1 VDQRLSGVDEIAY
14 LTSGLERLGLQPVLV
29 GGMALVLLGSQR
41 VTQDFDFVIRH
52 PGELIEKVVE
62 LFYSRDL
69 QLVSKLNA
77 AGEVI
82 ATIDNR
88 RVAAVRLRLDA
99 PLSAFFFNSTTLLR
113 IDLLFDFPVAA
124 AELAANAVETRIRGR
139 VLNVASAADLLRL
152 KEIAANKRSAAGD
165 AQDIEFLKAYRRG
178 LSAPSLPPPARA

>member
-1 VDQRLSGVDEIAY
+1 MERGLSSVEEVAH

-52 PGELIEKVVE
+52 PGELIEKVVD
-62 LFYSRDL
+62 LFYGRGL
-69 QLVSKLNA
+69 ELVSKLNA

-88 RVAAVRLRLDA
+88 KVAAVRLRLDA
-99 PLSAFFFNSTTLLR
+99 PSSAFFFNRTTLLR
-113 IDLLFDFPVAA
+113 IDLLFDFPIAA
-124 AELAANAVETRIRGR
+124 AELAANAAKIRIRGR

-152 KEIAANKRSAAGD
+152 KEIAANKRSAGGD
-165 AQDIEFLKAYRRG
+165 AQDIEFLKLHLQG
-178 LSAPSLPPPARA
+178 

>member
-1 VDQRLSGVDEIAY
+1 MDSDLAVFDEVVRLTD
-14 LTSGLERLGLQPVLV
+14 GLERLGLEPVLV

-52 PGELIEKVVE
+52 PGELVDSVVDV
-62 LFYSRDL
+62 FYSRGL
-69 QLVSKLNA
+69 ELVSKLNA

-88 RVAAVRLRLDA
+88 RVAAVRLKLDA
-99 PLSAFFFNSTTLLR
+99 PSSAFFFNRASLLR

-124 AELAANAVETRIRGR
+124 AELADNAVETRIRGR

-152 KEIAANKRSAAGD
+152 KEIAASRRSRAGD
-165 AQDIEFLKAYRRG
+165 AQDIEFLKAYLR
-178 LSAPSLPPPARA
+178 